1 MSLMRCSILS
11 RDQLEYIVD
20 FGLTADATPAL
31 ENGFFEPVFDAAF
44 DAVTGAGY
52 HRDATGQLAS

>member
-1 MSLMRCSILS
+1 MKAEPRN
-11 RDQLEYIVD
+11 
-20 FGLTADATPAL
+20 AT
-31 ENGFFEPVFDAAF
+31 FDAAF